1 MTIDALQAQGL
12 TKIVQDATGS
22 LTILDDI
29 NLTIAAG
36 ETVAIT
42 GSSGSGKSTLV
53 KILAGVL
60 SATSGSVVISLDG
73 RTVERADAFNHVG
86 FVAPYLQLYDEFTA
100 SENLVLFKKLRGSAV
115 DDSAIHE
122 LLKRVGLYN
131 RRDDIVRT
139 FSSGMKQRLKYA
151 FALLHRP
158 PILMLDEPR
167 TNLDSE
173 GIDVVYALIE
183 EQRKHGITIVASND
197 REDTEMCDAVVS
209 LNASPGQVVGGT
221 A

>member
-1 MTIDALQAQGL
+1 MPLVSLQAVDI
-12 TKIVQDATGS
+12 TKTFSRRNVFSGVNVS
-22 LTILDDI
+22 
-29 NLTIAAG
+29 
-36 ETVAIT
+36 VAQSQTLAII
-42 GSSGSGKSTLV
+42 GRNGSGKSTLV

-60 SATSGSVVISLDG
+60 SATSGNVIITLDG
-73 RTVERADAFNHVG
+73 RTIERTEVFNHIG

-100 SENLVLFKKLRGSAV
+100 LENLMLFKRLRGTAGADNAV
-115 DDSAIHE
+115 HE
-122 LLKRVGLYN
+122 LLKRVGLYS

-158 PILMLDEPR
+158 PVLILDEPR

-173 GIDVVYALIE
+173 GIDVVYALID
-183 EQRKHGITIVASND
+183 EQRARGLTIIASND
-197 REDTEMCDAVVS
+197 REDTELCDSAVN
-209 LNASPGQVVGGT
+209 LNGSPAPVAGGT

>member
-1 MTIDALQAQGL
+1 MPLVSLHAENL
-12 TKIVQDATGS
+12 TKTFSRRNVFSGVSVSVAQSQTLAIVGR
-22 LTILDDI
+22 
-29 NLTIAAG
+29 N
-36 ETVAIT
+36 
-42 GSSGSGKSTLV
+42 GSGKSTLV

-60 SATSGSVVISLDG
+60 SATSGSVIITLDG
-73 RTVERADAFNHVG
+73 RTVERAEAFNHVG

-100 SENLVLFKKLRGSAV
+100 LENLVLFKRLRGSVV

-131 RRDDIVRT
+131 RKDDIVRT
-139 FSSGMKQRLKYA
+139 FSSGMKQRLKYG

-183 EQRKHGITIVASND
+183 EQRKHGLTIIASND
-197 REDTEMCDAVVS
+197 REDTALCDAVVS
-209 LNASPGQVVGGT
+209 LNASPGTAVGG
-221 A
+221 AA